1 MTLNVLGDSN
11 VNSPMLQLKI
21 GHQDASVL
29 PATTSNNATK
39 QTPTAATL
47 KLQMSIYYPNGWN
60 KLRCLKKNAKY
71 SMRQHYLRASIQNT
85 FNQ

>member
-11 VNSPMLQLKI
+11 VNSSMLQLKI
-21 GHQDASVL
+21 GHQDAPVP

-47 KLQMSIYYPNGWN
+47 KLQMSIYN
-60 KLRCLKKNAKY
+60 
-71 SMRQHYLRASIQNT
+71 IQT
-85 FNQ
+85 AGTSSDA